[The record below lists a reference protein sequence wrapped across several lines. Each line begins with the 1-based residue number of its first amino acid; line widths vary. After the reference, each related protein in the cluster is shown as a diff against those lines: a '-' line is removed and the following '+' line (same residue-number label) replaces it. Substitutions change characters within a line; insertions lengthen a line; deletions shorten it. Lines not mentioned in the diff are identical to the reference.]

1 MVKGEAEGHELNRRD
16 ETLALSSLAKSI
28 IALVRKTYDNLFRF
42 FSAPHGARSLHRSPR
57 TRCKARRLLGG
68 GSRPM
73 EPGHGSLAPR
83 RGARTK
89 KRPVHDPT
97 VPVLVR

>member
-42 FSAPHGARSLHRSPR
+42 FSAPHGARSLPQ
-57 TRCKARRLLGG
+57 GG
-68 GSRPM
+68 LKCFHKPC
-73 EPGHGSLAPR
+73 
-83 RGARTK
+83 
-89 KRPVHDPT
+89 D
-97 VPVLVR
+97 